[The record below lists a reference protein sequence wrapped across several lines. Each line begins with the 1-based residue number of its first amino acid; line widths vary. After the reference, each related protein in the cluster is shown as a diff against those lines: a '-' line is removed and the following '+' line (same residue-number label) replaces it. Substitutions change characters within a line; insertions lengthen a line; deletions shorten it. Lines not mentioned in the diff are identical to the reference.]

1 MKEQMNLDITPK
13 KDIVFKRLFGSKGN
27 EEILKDFLESILD
40 TKIES
45 LVLDLN
51 TELLPEFY
59 DGKQTRVDV
68 RTKLIDGTE
77 VNIEIQS
84 DPKKYSDDRCLQH
97 WSKIYS
103 STIRKGQNYT
113 EARKTICI
121 WIIDGKVYEE
131 FDDVDSKWQI
141 MNKKHM
147 LTNHFNK
154 LEFHIIELQKLRDSD
169 KIKPSKKEFW
179 LWFIDH
185 TNEELVRMACEN
197 NDKIRE
203 AREQL
208 EKIRADEEL
217 WDRIRLQEEFEYDQ
231 NTSLANA
238 RAEGEAKG
246 RAEGEAKGKN
256 KANKETAK
264 RMLELGADI
273 EFISKA
279 TGLSK
284 EEIEELKM

>member
-1 MKEQMNLDITPK
+1 
-13 KDIVFKRLFGSKGN
+13 
-27 EEILKDFLESILD
+27 
-40 TKIES
+40 
-45 LVLDLN
+45 
-51 TELLPEFY
+51 
-59 DGKQTRVDV
+59 
-68 RTKLIDGTE
+68 
-77 VNIEIQS
+77 
-84 DPKKYSDDRCLQH
+84 
-97 WSKIYS
+97 
-103 STIRKGQNYT
+103 
-113 EARKTICI
+113 
-121 WIIDGKVYEE
+121 
-131 FDDVDSKWQI
+131 
-141 MNKKHM
+141 
-147 LTNHFNK
+147 
-154 LEFHIIELQKLRDSD
+154 
-169 KIKPSKKEFW
+169 
-179 LWFIDH
+179 
-185 TNEELVRMACEN
+185 MACEN